1 MARKQA
7 SNRVSPLRLGVAA
20 LLAGALV
27 GVLGGAFLLTL
38 RQFDAW
44 RQQLSET
51 DAAGPIPGW
60 LLWMLGG
67 ALATVLA
74 AWLARRFA
82 PQTAQTRAAYRL
94 APPAEVPTA
103 PAATR

>member
-7 SNRVSPLRLGVAA
+7 PNRVSPLRLGVAA

-44 RQQLSET
+44 RQQLSEI

-60 LLWMLGG
+60 LHDLRPVSPEG
-67 ALATVLA
+67 
-74 AWLARRFA
+74 R
-82 PQTAQTRAAYRL
+82 
-94 APPAEVPTA
+94 
-103 PAATR
+103 